1 MHPHTT
7 MSSWTIDTVM
17 RQRGGRVIVLR
28 QHAPLARAL
37 PYRRAAGE
45 LPSSTSGAD
54 VIGRL
59 GWSVVLGE
67 RGLGDV
73 LLALGLVQALA
84 EGTGRDSELH
94 YQGPRPRLMQRCRLG
109 RPLSS
114 SPVRPASRAVARLA
128 WLVSSIPVSSTV
140 ADVSNHHVA

>member
-1 MHPHTT
+1 VHPHATV
-7 MSSWTIDTVM
+7 SPWTIAAV
-17 RQRGGRVIVLR
+17 RRVRGGPVVVPR

-45 LPSSTSGAD
+45 LPSYTSGAD

-59 GWSVVLGE
+59 GWSVILGN

-84 EGTGRDSELH
+84 DGTGHTSELH
-94 YQGPRPRLMQRCRLG
+94 YQGPRRG
-109 RPLSS
+109 SWN
-114 SPVRPASRAVARLA
+114 VAVAPSPGASTTGRTP
-128 WLVSSIPVSSTV
+128 STQDIP
-140 ADVSNHHVA
+140 AA